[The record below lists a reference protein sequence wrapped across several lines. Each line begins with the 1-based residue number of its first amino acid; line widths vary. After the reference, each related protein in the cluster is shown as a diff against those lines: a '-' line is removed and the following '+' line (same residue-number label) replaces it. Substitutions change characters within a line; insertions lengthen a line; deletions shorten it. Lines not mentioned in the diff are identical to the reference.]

1 MLWSALSFV
10 SKGYA
15 QSNFEKEPEPM
26 VNATPSTIESSKP
39 PYKNQKPLEERRSFE
54 QRMIR
59 TNILISEELDK
70 TAGMIDHFLAD
81 GKQTSEKNATT
92 LTLENRIDWIDGE
105 DISYKPHV
113 DIDLHL
119 PNLEEK
125 WKLRFTSYDEDSQ
138 ERGINRNRLK
148 TQAPRENY
156 GASLS
161 IFEKFG
167 RVETTFRPRLEF
179 KDTIQTSFILRLE
192 SPFEHTDVVIRP
204 KVEFFGR
211 SDTGTGQFAALNFDF
226 PLSEIFLI
234 SLINEQQY
242 TNTEHYLDVTH
253 GIGFTHFYNDSMHQN
268 YRFNLE
274 YNNKP
279 AYHLSRYTFSSSF
292 NHELYR
298 NIFHYSVIPYV
309 AWSEKKDFSG
319 KFGLELLFEFIF

>member
-1 MLWSALSFV
+1 MLCFLRKMKTNFIVLILLWSVISFS

-15 QSNFEKEPEPM
+15 QLTSETGAVPAAVAIPTLSE
-26 VNATPSTIESSKP
+26 ISKP
-39 PYKNQKPLEERRSFE
+39 AYKNQKNLEERKSFE

-161 IFEKFG
+161 IFEKF
-167 RVETTFRPRLEF
+167 
-179 KDTIQTSFILRLE
+179 
-192 SPFEHTDVVIRP
+192 
-204 KVEFFGR
+204 
-211 SDTGTGQFAALNFDF
+211 
-226 PLSEIFLI
+226 LI
-234 SLINEQQY
+234 
-242 TNTEHYLDVTH
+242 
-253 GIGFTHFYNDSMHQN
+253 
-268 YRFNLE
+268 
-274 YNNKP
+274 
-279 AYHLSRYTFSSSF
+279 
-292 NHELYR
+292 
-298 NIFHYSVIPYV
+298 
-309 AWSEKKDFSG
+309 
-319 KFGLELLFEFIF
+319 